1 MSSAQQDPSSR
12 HPLEQRRDK
21 VLHIKDLVDRSAYM
35 VPVDKVA
42 DEIIREALVSL
53 PPTDQRH

>member
-1 MSSAQQDPSSR
+1 MSSTQQDPSSR
-12 HPLEQRRDK
+12 HPLDERRDK
-21 VLHIKDLVDRSAYM
+21 VMHIKDLVDRSAYT

-53 PPTDQRH
+53 PPSDKRH